1 MINARINKT
10 NQNFSISISENIKVL
25 LTPYL
30 IPKIYKYPIGTRFII
45 VSKQCVIKPLTKNM
59 PEEVMLLCKSVE
71 KYHNQ
76 SKYFDTRKNNPCCQ
90 QVKKLTHL

>member
-10 NQNFSISISENIKVL
+10 KQNFSISISENIKVL
-25 LTPYL
+25 LTPHL

-59 PEEVMLLCKSVE
+59 PEEFMLLCKSVE

-76 SKYFDTRKNNPCCQ
+76 SKYYYTRKNNPCCQ